1 MGDRKR
7 FLIAMASSPPSQL
20 TSADGKTTKE
30 GFHIPKS
37 PRKYPFLIPSPIPCR
52 RTRTSSQS
60 QMAADSPVQTGTVT
74 EFSRSH
80 GHGFIKPDVD
90 EKLYFLHI
98 SDVESEYVLKE
109 GDRVEFRTILMPPK
123 LVERQAVEVKL
134 LKMANSK
141 HEKW

>member
-1 MGDRKR
+1 
-7 FLIAMASSPPSQL
+7 MASSPTSQS
-20 TSADGKTTKE
+20 TSGEGKAKNE
-30 GFHIPKS
+30 GFHVPRS
-37 PRKYPFLIPSPIPCR
+37 PRKSPFLIPSPIPCR

-60 QMAADSPVQTGTVT
+60 RIAADSPVQTGTVT

-80 GHGFIKPDVD
+80 GHGFVKPDED
-90 EKLYFLHI
+90 TEGKHYFLHI
-98 SDVESEYVLKE
+98 SDVESEYELKE

-141 HEKW
+141 HEKWASLS